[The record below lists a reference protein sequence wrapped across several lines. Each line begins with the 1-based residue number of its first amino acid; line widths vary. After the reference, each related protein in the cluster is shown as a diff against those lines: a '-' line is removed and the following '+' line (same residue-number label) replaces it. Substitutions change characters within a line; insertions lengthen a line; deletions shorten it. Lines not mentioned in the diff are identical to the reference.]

1 MIYQIYDILIFSNN
15 PQTTKKIP
23 DINLNLIF
31 LIIHKLRR
39 KYFRYRSRSHIPP
52 QFSSLSSLATW
63 SPATP
68 SSLSLIKFGKQATNR
83 PVNALGKNKCKIQ
96 VWE

>member
-1 MIYQIYDILIFSNN
+1 MIYQIYDILIFLIIHK
-15 PQTTKKIP
+15 PQRKIP

-31 LIIHKLRR
+31 LIIHRLRR

-68 SSLSLIKFGKQATNR
+68 TSLSLIKFGKQATNR
-83 PVNALGKNKCKIQ
+83 PVNALGKNKCEI
-96 VWE
+96 